1 MFFTASSSRNIV
13 CDSDPDAVSRYIEQ
27 LISRSNSWRPDLD
40 AIEEILSHSSTC
52 TNGDAGAG
60 AGGGGGG
67 GGGVH
72 LILHMDEEVVRVR
85 DQNQILPPVP
95 TLTKASSRWPA
106 ERRDRVMSSII
117 WF

>member
-1 MFFTASSSRNIV
+1 MKPGMTMNWTFGGV
-13 CDSDPDAVSRYIEQ
+13 LWGGGQ
-27 LISRSNSWRPDLD
+27 WGQ
-40 AIEEILSHSSTC
+40 EET
-52 TNGDAGAG
+52 GG